1 MRSLTRMISALA
13 LGATLA
19 LPMTAAAQGL
29 FSAQIT
35 VNGTA
40 ITGYE
45 IEQRK
50 LLLQAFNTPG
60 DLDKVAREQ
69 LLDEALKEQIF
80 SRAGLQITAE
90 SLEAELT
97 AFAARAE
104 LDLERFVEMLKQF
117 GVDRDTFVTF
127 VRRNVT
133 WRDYIRSRYSDRVS
147 VTDADVDAALS
158 NSGGTGASIQVL
170 LSEIILPAPPEF
182 AEAAMEEAQ
191 NIAQI
196 KSYDV
201 FSSAAEQLSAA
212 QSRGDGGR
220 LSWTAIDNYPPA
232 IGALLLELEPGD
244 VTAPIPIENGIV
256 LFQMR
261 GVREVTEKLPTP
273 VSLEYAAL
281 YLAGGK
287 TEEGL
292 RAAADVTARVDT
304 CDDLYTVARDLA
316 PEQLERSTLAL
327 SEIPQ
332 DVAIELAK
340 LDVNEV
346 STNLTRADGQTLV
359 YLMLCNRNFAAPEEI
374 DREAVRAELL
384 SQRLSGYADGLLEN
398 ERASSTIVE
407 R

>member
-104 LDLERFVEMLKQF
+104 LDLERFVEMLNQF

-327 SEIPQ
+327 SDIPQ

-359 YLMLCNRNFAAPEEI
+359 YLMLCNRSFAAPEEI

>member
-104 LDLERFVEMLKQF
+104 LDLERFVEMLNQF

-158 NSGGTGASIQVL
+158 TSGGTGASIQVL

-196 KSYDV
+196 KSFDV

-220 LSWTAIDNYPPA
+220 LAWTAIDNYPPA
-232 IGALLLELEPGD
+232 IGALLLELEPGE

-261 GVREVTEKLPTP
+261 GVREVTERLPTP

-316 PEQLERSTLAL
+316 PEQLERSTFAL

>member
-97 AFAARAE
+97 AFAGRAE
-104 LDLERFVEMLKQF
+104 LDLERFVEMLSQF

-158 NSGGTGASIQVL
+158 TSGGTGASIQVL

-196 KSYDV
+196 KSFDV

>member
-90 SLEAELT
+90 SLEAELI

-104 LDLERFVEMLKQF
+104 LDLERFVEMLNQF

-220 LSWTAIDNYPPA
+220 LSWTTIDNYPPA

-327 SEIPQ
+327 GEIPQ

-340 LDVNEV
+340 LDLNEV

-359 YLMLCNRNFAAPEEI
+359 YLMLCNRSFAAPEEI

>member
-97 AFAARAE
+97 AFAGRAE
-104 LDLERFVEMLKQF
+104 LDLERFVEMLSQF

-158 NSGGTGASIQVL
+158 TSGGTGASIQVL

>member
-104 LDLERFVEMLKQF
+104 LDLERFVEMLNQF

-359 YLMLCNRNFAAPEEI
+359 YLMLCNRSFAAPEEI

>member
-97 AFAARAE
+97 AFAGRAE
-104 LDLERFVEMLKQF
+104 LDLERFVEMLSQF

-158 NSGGTGASIQVL
+158 TSGGTGASIQVL

-196 KSYDV
+196 KSFDV

-346 STNLTRADGQTLV
+346 STNLTRADGKTLV

>member
-97 AFAARAE
+97 AFAGRAE
-104 LDLERFVEMLKQF
+104 LDLERFVEMLSQF

-147 VTDADVDAALS
+147 VTRMPL
-158 NSGGTGASIQVL
+158 NRPFTSGH
-170 LSEIILPAPPEF
+170 
-182 AEAAMEEAQ
+182 
-191 NIAQI
+191 
-196 KSYDV
+196 
-201 FSSAAEQLSAA
+201 
-212 QSRGDGGR
+212 
-220 LSWTAIDNYPPA
+220 
-232 IGALLLELEPGD
+232 
-244 VTAPIPIENGIV
+244 
-256 LFQMR
+256 
-261 GVREVTEKLPTP
+261 
-273 VSLEYAAL
+273 
-281 YLAGGK
+281 
-287 TEEGL
+287 
-292 RAAADVTARVDT
+292 
-304 CDDLYTVARDLA
+304 
-316 PEQLERSTLAL
+316 
-327 SEIPQ
+327 
-332 DVAIELAK
+332 
-340 LDVNEV
+340 DVNE
-346 STNLTRADGQTLV
+346 LLV
-359 YLMLCNRNFAAPEEI
+359 LPL
-374 DREAVRAELL
+374 V
-384 SQRLSGYADGLLEN
+384 
-398 ERASSTIVE
+398 
-407 R
+407 

>member
-1 MRSLTRMISALA
+1 MRSLTRMIYALA

-90 SLEAELT
+90 SLEAELI

-104 LDLERFVEMLKQF
+104 LDLERFVEMLNQF

-220 LSWTAIDNYPPA
+220 LSWTTIDNYPPA

-327 SEIPQ
+327 GEIPQ

-340 LDVNEV
+340 LDLNEV

>member
-90 SLEAELT
+90 SLEAELI

-104 LDLERFVEMLKQF
+104 LDLERFVEMLNQF

-220 LSWTAIDNYPPA
+220 LSWTTIDNYPPA

-327 SEIPQ
+327 GEIPQ

-340 LDVNEV
+340 LDLNEV

>member
-19 LPMTAAAQGL
+19 LPISANAQGM

-45 IEQRK
+45 IEQRR

-60 DLDKVAREQ
+60 DLEKIAREQ

-80 SRAGLQITAE
+80 SRVGLELSEEA
-90 SLEAELT
+90 LNAELT
-97 AFAARAE
+97 DFAGRANLE
-104 LDLERFVEMLKQF
+104 LDRFVEMLRGF
-117 GVDRDTFVTF
+117 GVDRETFVTF
-127 VRRNVT
+127 VRRNVS

-147 VTDADVDAALS
+147 VSDADVDAAIS
-158 NSGGTGASIQVL
+158 GSGGTGASIQVL
-170 LSEIILPAPPEF
+170 LSEIILAAPPEL
-182 AEAAMEEAQ
+182 AEAAMAEAQ
-191 NIAQI
+191 KISQL
-196 KSYDV
+196 KSVDI
-201 FSSAAEQLSAA
+201 FSSAASQLSAA

-220 LSWTAIDNYPPA
+220 LAWTAIDNYPPA

-261 GVREVTEKLPTP
+261 GVREVKEKLPVP
-273 VSLEYAAL
+273 ASLEYAAL
-281 YLAGGK
+281 YLAGGHS
-287 TEEGL
+287 EAGL
-292 RAAADVTARVDT
+292 KAAAGVTARVDT

-316 PEQLERSTLAL
+316 PEQLERSTLPL
-327 SEIPQ
+327 NEIPQ
-332 DVAIELAK
+332 DVAMELAK
-340 LDVNEV
+340 LDPNEV
-346 STNLTRADGQTLV
+346 SINLTRAAGQTLV
-359 YLMLCNRNFAAPEEI
+359 YLMLCKRDFGAPEDI
-374 DREAVRAELL
+374 DREAVRGELL

>member
-104 LDLERFVEMLKQF
+104 LDLERFVEMLSQF

-327 SEIPQ
+327 GEIPQ